1 MKIERSYILKLI
13 NNKDLPITLV
23 LVDQI
28 PLSTDKS
35 IAVQL
40 IESSQAELNKNN
52 GKLIWNII
60 LNPHEIIEKKFTFSV
75 KYPMNNNIMGL

>member
-1 MKIERSYILKLI
+1 MI

-35 IAVQL
+35 VAVQL

-75 KYPMNNNIMGL
+75 KHPINNNIIGL